1 MNPSRFVVCMKN
13 VTSLTALTYL
23 SLNIIQSMKNCHI
36 IQLYTSA
43 FWDPNLKVSH
53 ELGIEGIKPWSI
65 FRIKKALKPQTLS
78 ISLLQEHQ
86 NFRKVTSL
94 NHPQKGIF
102 LIDSFMNPDERR
114 CSTGACFVNPSSY
127 ISTCRM
133 GECKGKTP
141 FILNKK
147 KTSKSPIAKIKKKK
161 LMWNEAL
168 VGGLFQPLWK
178 ICSSNWIIFPRD
190 RGEKKI

>member
-13 VTSLTALTYL
+13 VTSLTYL
-23 SLNIIQSMKNCHI
+23 SLNIIQSINNCHI

-53 ELGIEGIKPWSI
+53 ELGIGRIKPWSI

-86 NFRKVTSL
+86 KC
-94 NHPQKGIF
+94 QKGHIPESPTKGIC
-102 LIDSFMNPDERR
+102 LIDNFMNPYERR

-127 ISTCRM
+127 ISTCLM
-133 GECKGKTP
+133 VNAKGKLPSFWTKKDRKKSHRKD
-141 FILNKK
+141 LKNKK
-147 KTSKSPIAKIKKKK
+147 KISCKMR
-161 LMWNEAL
+161 L
-168 VGGLFQPLWK
+168 
-178 ICSSNWIIFPRD
+178 
-190 RGEKKI
+190 